1 MNSYQD
7 NIRPWAVF
15 QCLPS
20 GSNDCVARFKKRSD
34 ADAYMSIL
42 RQGGGVFEVAFDI
55 HITVP
60 TTGKQG
66 DAIQATN

>member
-7 NIRPWAVF
+7 NIRPWAIF

-20 GSNDCVARFKKRSD
+20 GSNYCVARFKKRSD
-34 ADAYMSIL
+34 ADAYVSIL
-42 RQGGGVFEVAFDI
+42 RREGGIFEVAFE
-55 HITVP
+55 HESTTP

-66 DAIQATN
+66 DAIQARN

>member
-7 NIRPWAVF
+7 NIRPWAIF

-34 ADAYMSIL
+34 ADAYVSIL
-42 RQGGGVFEVAFDI
+42 RREGGVFEVTFD
-55 HITVP
+55 HETTAS

-66 DAIQATN
+66 DAIQARN

>member
-7 NIRPWAVF
+7 NIRPWAIF
-15 QCLPS
+15 QRLPS

-42 RQGGGVFEVAFDI
+42 RWGGGIFEVAFDT

-60 TTGKQG
+60 ITSEQSDT
-66 DAIQATN
+66 ISTRN

>member
-7 NIRPWAVF
+7 IIRPWAVF

-20 GSNDCVARFKKRSD
+20 GFNELRARFKKRSD

-42 RQGGGVFEVAFDI
+42 RRGEGVFKVAFDQES
-55 HITVP
+55 TVP
-60 TTGKQG
+60 TTDEQD

>member
-7 NIRPWAVF
+7 NIRPWAIFVR
-15 QCLPS
+15 LTD

-42 RQGGGVFEVAFDI
+42 RRGGGIFEVAFDRED
-55 HITVP
+55 
-60 TTGKQG
+60 TTQLSSKDCNATQG
-66 DAIQATN
+66 RH